1 MMADDVVE
9 GVETFFFILQT
20 KKSACVTLGQI
31 MFCEQAAAVRGE
43 PQQAQLI
50 GQSGGGAAQQGSGF
64 LLRGAGLTEIGGD
77 GGGFLQ
83 VMQVPALDIFDEG
96 QNGGVLL
103 IDLHFQTRNCLQ
115 SRQLGCPEAALSRYQ
130 LPAVIPA
137 ADGQGLDDP
146 MAADGFRQLRQ
157 RSGSEFPSGL
167 VWVGSDLLHRKPT
180 DLRVQHARHL
190 LTGSETAGVPGSA
203 CIVAPGSGGNVGKSV
218 GKIKKARKI
227 PRFFAN
233 RLL

>member
-1 MMADDVVE
+1 M
-9 GVETFFFILQT
+9 
-20 KKSACVTLGQI
+20 
-31 MFCEQAAAVRGE
+31 
-43 PQQAQLI
+43 
-50 GQSGGGAAQQGSGF
+50 
-64 LLRGAGLTEIGGD
+64 
-77 GGGFLQ
+77 
-83 VMQVPALDIFDEG
+83 
-96 QNGGVLL
+96 
-103 IDLHFQTRNCLQ
+103 Q

-146 MAADGFRQLRQ
+146 VAADGFRQLRQ

-227 PRFFAN
+227 PRFFCK
-233 RLL
+233 

>member
-1 MMADDVVE
+1 M
-9 GVETFFFILQT
+9 
-20 KKSACVTLGQI
+20 
-31 MFCEQAAAVRGE
+31 AAASSR
-43 PQQAQLI
+43 
-50 GQSGGGAAQQGSGF
+50 F
-64 LLRGAGLTEIGGD
+64 
-77 GGGFLQ
+77 
-83 VMQVPALDIFDEG
+83 PALDIFDKG
-96 QNGGVLL
+96 QNSGVLL

-146 MAADGFRQLRQ
+146 VAADGFRQFRQ

-167 VWVGSDLLHRKPT
+167 VGVGSDLLHRKPT

-203 CIVAPGSGGNVGKSV
+203 CIVAPGSRGNVGKSV

-227 PRFFAN
+227 PHFFCK
-233 RLL
+233 